1 MTDPIINRSTR
12 LVAVGDNCLDVYVD
26 QRVMA
31 VGGNALNVAVQ
42 WVRHGWPA
50 RYFGAVGEDAEGK
63 MLLEEVATAG
73 LAQRDV
79 ERRPGDTAVTL
90 IRERAGD
97 RHFLLEE
104 LGVGEG
110 YLPSPNRHATLR
122 DADWVHLGT
131 HSDAALVRRLVD
143 EQVPFSV
150 DVSTQPQSLALSGV
164 PLVFASGPEAADTP
178 IEPMVHALLDSG
190 AHKAIVTCGSRGAW
204 FHDGT
209 VLHHYPAENIETMD
223 TCGAGDSFIAAFLTA
238 YCMSGAR
245 PQDAMAEATRAAA
258 RTCLH
263 KGGFPQKLRPAPDWL
278 LAKYADIIDAAKEC

>member
-1 MTDPIINRSTR
+1 MIEQTTNRDAK

-42 WVRHGWPA
+42 WVRQGWPA
-50 RYFGAVGEDAEGK
+50 RYFGTVGDDAEGK
-63 MLLEEVATAG
+63 VLLKEVATAG
-73 LAQRDV
+73 LAQQDV

-97 RHFLLEE
+97 RHFLLED

-110 YLPSPNRHATLR
+110 YVPSADRHAALQ

-131 HSDAALVRRLVD
+131 HSDAALVRRLV
-143 EQVPFSV
+143 EEKVPFSI
-150 DVSTQPQSLALSGV
+150 DVSTQPQSFALDGV
-164 PLVFASGPEAADTP
+164 PLVFASGPEANDASV
-178 IEPMVHALLDSG
+178 EPLIRALLNSG
-190 AHKAIVTCGSRGAW
+190 ARKAIVTCGSRGAW
-204 FHDGT
+204 LHDGAE
-209 VLHHYPAENIETMD
+209 LHHYPAEKIEAVD

-238 YCMSGAR
+238 YCIAGAK
-245 PQDAMAEATRAAA
+245 PQEAMAEATHAAA

-263 KGGFPQKLRPAPDWL
+263 KGGFPQELRPAPDWL
-278 LAKYADIIDAAKEC
+278 LAKYTDIIDPAKEC